1 MEWLVQLLQLQ
12 HAHAVPGLRTTSTLG
27 ALGAAVDAG
36 LLPAE
41 AADRLREAWLLSSR
55 LRSAITILTGTTSDV
70 LPADRRELDGIA
82 RILGYPDRSATELEE
97 EYLGV
102 TRRARKA
109 FEQEFYG

>member
-1 MEWLVQLLQLQ
+1 
-12 HAHAVPGLRTTSTLG
+12 VPGLRTTSTLD
-27 ALGAAVDAG
+27 ALAAAVEAE
-36 LLPAE
+36 LVPAE
-41 AADRLREAWLLSSR
+41 AAERLREAWLLSSR
-55 LRSAITILTGTTSDV
+55 LRSAITLLTGTTSDV

-102 TRRARKA
+102 TRRARRA

>member
-1 MEWLVQLLQLQ
+1 
-12 HAHAVPGLRTTSTLG
+12 
-27 ALGAAVDAG
+27 
-36 LLPAE
+36 
-41 AADRLREAWLLSSR
+41 
-55 LRSAITILTGTTSDV
+55 V
-70 LPADRRELDGIA
+70 LPADRRELDAIA